1 MNSKDIAIETTQ
13 NKTQKEKRILRNE
26 KNITEL
32 WHNFKQTNTWFIGI
46 YEGEEGEE
54 ETKCFWRNNGW
65 KHSKFDENY
74 KSADTR
80 TTVNPKHKTH
90 EENNTKVHHNQ
101 TA

>member
-13 NKTQKEKRILRNE
+13 NKTQKEKRTLRNE

-32 WHNFKQTNTWFIGI
+32 WDNFKQPNIWSIGI

-65 KHSKFDENY
+65 KHSKFDENC

-101 TA
+101 TV